1 LSEAGPGSSGNGA
14 PGGGAAA
21 APRLLNVANALTV
34 ARLLLVPV
42 CVGFLAA
49 GGTGYR
55 YIAFGAFAVA
65 SMTDLADGELA
76 RRRNLITDFGKIADP
91 IADKALTG
99 SALITL
105 SALGELAWWI
115 TIVIVAR
122 ELAVTAL
129 RFWVIRRGVIAAS
142 RGGKIKT
149 LLQVIAI
156 SLYILPWAIPV
167 ERQVLMGAAVA
178 VTLATGIDYT
188 VRAIQLHRA
197 VPHGLAPAAQPAGG
211 EPGGDGLGGDELAEG
226 QLAEGQPGG
235 GGEPGGVPS
244 TADALSGALPLDLV
258 VPPDLT
264 VGSPPGGGP
273 GPVLADSAI
282 GDSAASEADSVAPA
296 PTGDSPGGPAGS
308 GRAGRGS
315 S

>member
-1 LSEAGPGSSGNGA
+1 LSEAGPGSSGNGVPGGGA
-14 PGGGAAA
+14 PGGGAVA

-42 CVGFLAA
+42 CVGFLAS
-49 GGTGYR
+49 GGSGYR
-55 YIAFGAFAVA
+55 YVAFAAFGVA

-99 SALITL
+99 SALVTL

-115 TIVIVAR
+115 TIVILAR

-156 SLYILPWAIPV
+156 SLYILPWPIPV
-167 ERQVLMGAAVA
+167 ARQVLMGAAVV
-178 VTLATGIDYT
+178 VTLATGFDYT
-188 VRAIQLHRA
+188 IRAIQLHRA
-197 VPHGLAPAAQPAGG
+197 VPHGLASAAQP
-211 EPGGDGLGGDELAEG
+211 
-226 QLAEGQPGG
+226 
-235 GGEPGGVPS
+235 S
-244 TADALSGALPLDLV
+244 
-258 VPPDLT
+258 
-264 VGSPPGGGP
+264 GSPPP
-273 GPVLADSAI
+273 GSPAAPDPAAVYDPAAMSDPAAAFDPAAMSDPAAALGRDPEDSAI
-282 GDSAASEADSVAPA
+282 GDSAPSEADSVAPA
-296 PTGDSPGGPAGS
+296 PTGDAPEGAAGS
-308 GRAGRGS
+308 GRGGRGS
-315 S
+315 P

>member
-1 LSEAGPGSSGNGA
+1 LSEAGPGISGNGA
-14 PGGGAAA
+14 PGGGAVA

-42 CVGFLAA
+42 CVGFLTA

-55 YIAFGAFAVA
+55 YIAFAAFAVA

-105 SALGELAWWI
+105 SALGDLAWWI

-122 ELAVTAL
+122 ELAVTGL

-149 LLQVIAI
+149 MLQVIAI
-156 SLYILPWAIPV
+156 SLYILPWAVPV

-197 VPHGLAPAAQPAGG
+197 VPHGLASAAQPAGG
-211 EPGGDGLGGDELAEG
+211 EPGGDLPVDLAG
-226 QLAEGQPGG
+226 
-235 GGEPGGVPS
+235 S
-244 TADALSGALPLDLV
+244 
-258 VPPDLT
+258 PDLAA
-264 VGSPPGGGP
+264 GPPAAAPPGP
-273 GPVLADSAI
+273 DLADSAI
-282 GDSAASEADSVAPA
+282 GDSAASEAESVAPA
-296 PTGDSPGGPAGS
+296 PAGDSPGGPAGS
-308 GRAGRGS
+308 GRGGRGS

>member
-1 LSEAGPGSSGNGA
+1 MSEAGPGSSGNGA

-55 YIAFGAFAVA
+55 YIAFAAFAVA

-105 SALGELAWWI
+105 SALGDLAWWI

-156 SLYILPWAIPV
+156 SLYILPWAVPV

-197 VPHGLAPAAQPAGG
+197 VPHGLASAAQP
-211 EPGGDGLGGDELAEG
+211 
-226 QLAEGQPGG
+226 G
-235 GGEPGGVPS
+235 GGEPGGGELGGGEP
-244 TADALSGALPLDLV
+244 GGGEPALPVDLAV
-258 VPPDLT
+258 TPDLT
-264 VGSPPGGGP
+264 AGSPPAGRP
-273 GPVLADSAI
+273 GPDLADSAI
-282 GDSAASEADSVAPA
+282 GDSAASEADSVAPT
-296 PTGDSPGGPAGS
+296 PTGDAPGGPARSDRG
-308 GRAGRGS
+308 GRGAS
-315 S
+315 

>member
-1 LSEAGPGSSGNGA
+1 MSEAGPGSSGNGA
-14 PGGGAAA
+14 PGVAVTA

-55 YIAFGAFAVA
+55 YIAFAAFAVA

-105 SALGELAWWI
+105 SALGDLAWWI

-149 LLQVIAI
+149 MLQVIAI
-156 SLYILPWAIPV
+156 SLYILPWAVPV
-167 ERQVLMGAAVA
+167 EREVLMGAAVA

-197 VPHGLAPAAQPAGG
+197 VPHGLASA
-211 EPGGDGLGGDELAEG
+211 
-226 QLAEGQPGG
+226 
-235 GGEPGGVPS
+235 S
-244 TADALSGALPLDLV
+244 PL
-258 VPPDLT
+258 
-264 VGSPPGGGP
+264 
-273 GPVLADSAI
+273 
-282 GDSAASEADSVAPA
+282 SAASPA
-296 PTGDSPGGPAGS
+296 ARCRRTWARPRGRIRRIQLSAIQRQAKQILLRRRPPGTHPAARP
-308 GRAGRGS
+308 GRAAAGGARHDGSRPPHRGAGRRRDRALDRSG
-315 S
+315 